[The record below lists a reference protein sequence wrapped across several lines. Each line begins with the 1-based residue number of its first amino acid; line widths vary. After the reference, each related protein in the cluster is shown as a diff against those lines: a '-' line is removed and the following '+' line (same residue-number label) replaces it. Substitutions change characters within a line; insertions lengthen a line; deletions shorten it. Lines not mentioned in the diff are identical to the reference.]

1 MKRPTTT
8 VKNDVTKQLPVYVD
22 LLYHLARS
30 WHGSMPLS
38 YTRVLDVDDLA
49 MQFASQVL
57 HRARRY
63 DPSRGAVSTFIT
75 TVCNSYAKDI
85 ISAEAR
91 KPDFVLSIDE
101 HTFLSP
107 ALRPRQREYRFLSR
121 VQEFHRNLPDDLFMF
136 VEELLEGHYYRRTH
150 KKRFRELGPR
160 LKDAVEKS
168 GLSIEAYLASLA
180 EEMVPPCDVI
190 SAGSR

>member
-1 MKRPTTT
+1 MKRPAAT
-8 VKNDVTKQLPVYVD
+8 VNDVTTQLPNYVD

-38 YTRVLDVDDLA
+38 YTRVSDVDDLA
-49 MQFASQVL
+49 MQFAAQVL

-63 DPSRGAVSTFIT
+63 DASRGAVSTFIT

-85 ISAEAR
+85 ISAEGR
-91 KPDFVLSIDE
+91 KPNFVLSIDE

-107 ALRPRQREYRFLSR
+107 TLRPRTREHCFLGR
-121 VQEFHRNLPDDLFMF
+121 VQDFHRNLPEDLFLF
-136 VEELLEGHYYRRTH
+136 VEELLEGKFYRRTH

-160 LKDAVEKS
+160 LKELVEKS
-168 GLSIEAYLASLA
+168 GLPIEAYLASLA
-180 EEMVPPCDVI
+180 EEMVPPCDVM
-190 SAGSR
+190 SAVSR